1 MGSPGW
7 MSTRGTANTLVLIG
21 IHSGSRFGSQ
31 AASLLLDM
39 CPTAALIVFGSVT
52 DIDLLSA
59 AYARVGLLMGT
70 RGAVGE
76 VPVPGHRGSGIASPT
91 VSRTPLKAALLDH

>member
-59 AYARVGLLMGT
+59 AYARGRVSLLIWESVMPSARAT
-70 RGAVGE
+70 YQDTVAAE
-76 VPVPGHRGSGIASPT
+76 SPVRP
-91 VSRTPLKAALLDH
+91 